1 MNWAAVSAVISGI
14 TLLLVA
20 VGGGVMWGTL
30 TEKVAGQTKRLD
42 GHKLEIARVE
52 LRLNDHDVQIGKL
65 EEWKSGYNAAARV
78 GGRTAEMS

>member
-1 MNWAAVSAVISGI
+1 MNWAAVSAVISAI

-42 GHKLEIARVE
+42 SHKQE
-52 LRLNDHDVQIGKL
+52 LGAIDARLNNHDVQIGRL

-78 GGRTAEMS
+78 SGRTPEVT

>member
-30 TEKVAGQTKRLD
+30 TEKVSGLSKRAD
-42 GHKLEIARVE
+42 SHKAEIGAIDA
-52 LRLNDHDVQIGKL
+52 RLNNHDVQIGRL
-65 EEWKSGYNAAARV
+65 QEWKDGYNAAARV
-78 GGRTAEMS
+78 GGRTAEVS